1 MADCR
6 KSAGNAAL
14 PADFPMM
21 LVSTFNPHPMEERME
36 KSEIVRLLESLAHVD
51 IDAWHAYGQAMEKI
65 EDALE
70 IRRKLE
76 EFRGDHHRHVTE
88 LSGKIVA
95 LGGNPPEF
103 SKDFKGHLIEG
114 FTALRSITGTQ
125 GALAAMRSNE
135 QLTNRKYAKALEE
148 IGLPSDVRDVLE
160 NCYADEQRHLQY
172 VEDRL
177 DYLVEEKGDRGK
189 RY

>member
-1 MADCR
+1 M
-6 KSAGNAAL
+6 S
-14 PADFPMM
+14 
-21 LVSTFNPHPMEERME
+21 NPKPVEERME
-36 KSEIVRLLESLAHVD
+36 KKEIVKLLEALAHVD

-76 EFRGDHHRHVTE
+76 EFRDDHRRHVTD
-88 LSGKIVA
+88 LSGKIVD

-103 SKDFKGHLIEG
+103 SKDFKGYLIEG
-114 FTALRSITGTQ
+114 FTALRSISGTQ

-148 IGLPSDVRDVLE
+148 KGLPSDIRDLLE
-160 NCYADEQRHLQY
+160 RDYADEQRHLHY

-177 DYLVEEKGDRGK
+177 DYLVEEKGERGK

>member
-1 MADCR
+1 
-6 KSAGNAAL
+6 
-14 PADFPMM
+14 
-21 LVSTFNPHPMEERME
+21 ME
-36 KSEIVRLLESLAHVD
+36 KKELLNLLEDLAHVD
-51 IDAWHAYGQAMEKI
+51 IDAWHAYGQAMERI
-65 EDALE
+65 ENALE

-76 EFRGDHHRHVTE
+76 EFREDHRRHETE
-88 LSGKIVA
+88 LAGKIVA

-135 QLTNRKYAKALEE
+135 QLTNRKYAKALDELA
-148 IGLPSDVRDVLE
+148 LPSDIRMLLE
-160 NCYADEQRHLQY
+160 GGYADEQRHLQY
-172 VEDRL
+172 IEDRL
-177 DYLVEEKGDRGK
+177 DYLVEEKGERGK

>member
-1 MADCR
+1 
-6 KSAGNAAL
+6 
-14 PADFPMM
+14 
-21 LVSTFNPHPMEERME
+21 ME
-36 KSEIVRLLESLAHVD
+36 KKEILSLLESLAHVD
-51 IDAWHAYGQAMEKI
+51 IDAWHAYGQATERI

-76 EFRGDHHRHVTE
+76 IFREEHQRHVTE

-95 LGGNPPEF
+95 LGGVPPEF
-103 SKDFKGHLIEG
+103 SKDFKGYLIEG
-114 FTALRSITGTQ
+114 FTALRSVTGTQ

-135 QLTNRKYAKALEE
+135 QLTNRKYAKALDEK
-148 IGLPSDVRDVLE
+148 GLPSDIRDVLE
-160 NCYADEQRHLQY
+160 SCYADEQRHLQY

>member
-1 MADCR
+1 
-6 KSAGNAAL
+6 
-14 PADFPMM
+14 
-21 LVSTFNPHPMEERME
+21 ME
-36 KSEIVRLLESLAHVD
+36 KKDILKLLENLAHVD

-65 EDALE
+65 ENALE

-76 EFRGDHHRHVTE
+76 EFRGEHQQHVTE

-95 LGGNPPEF
+95 LGENPPEF
-103 SKDFKGHLIEG
+103 AKDFKGHLIEG
-114 FTALRSITGTQ
+114 FTALRSISGTQ

-148 IGLPSDVRDVLE
+148 VGLPSDIRELLE
-160 NCYADEQRHLQY
+160 KNYADEQRHLHY

-177 DYLVEEKGDRGK
+177 DYLVEEKGERGK